1 MSRIEVTAI
10 LKSCLEGGV
19 NRDDWSVILTQADLL
34 LEEYGGGLNSG
45 GGQTQGGKSSP
56 PPAPASI
63 PPTGENTLTCKQ
75 VYDNGKYVKVIFT
88 DAQGG
93 EHTAG
98 AWDAD
103 AQTARRLVPG
113 QTFSAV
119 LKQSG
124 KYLNL
129 KSVKAEIQDIP
140 F

>member
-1 MSRIEVTAI
+1 MMSRIEVTAI

-34 LEEYGGGLNSG
+34 LEEYGGGLSGG
-45 GGQTQGGKSSP
+45 GGQTQGGKPPVPTPSTP
-56 PPAPASI
+56 PPA
-63 PPTGENTLTCKQ
+63 GETTLTAKQ
-75 VYDNGKYVKVIFT
+75 VYDNGKYVKVIFSDST
-88 DAQGG
+88 GA

-98 AWDAD
+98 AWDTD
-103 AQTARRLVPG
+103 AQTARRLQPG
-113 QTFSAV
+113 QTFSAT

-129 KSVKAEIQDIP
+129 KNVKAEIQDIP